1 MRRRRYEMHLVVN
14 GRLIEEVVID
24 PHYEVKHPDIDDGL
38 ILELVRRLDGKEFQ
52 SEERQGEWEF
62 YMLDRIVWCLRDG
75 SPFLGVINCFRR

>member
-1 MRRRRYEMHLVVN
+1 MMRRRRYQMHLVVN

-62 YMLDRIVWCLRDG
+62 YMLDRIGYRGRQYQPV
-75 SPFLGVINCFRR
+75 